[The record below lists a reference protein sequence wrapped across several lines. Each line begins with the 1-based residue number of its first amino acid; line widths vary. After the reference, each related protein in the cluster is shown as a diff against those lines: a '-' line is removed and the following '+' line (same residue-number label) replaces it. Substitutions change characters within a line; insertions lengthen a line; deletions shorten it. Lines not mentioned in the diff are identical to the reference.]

1 MRRPWFPDESTFRE
15 DALIREA
22 RAVDVVDVD
31 PWTAEF
37 AARNWAYRTGETE

>member
-1 MRRPWFPDESTFRE
+1 MTDRPWFPDESTYRE

-31 PWTAEF
+31 PWTPDF
-37 AARNWAYRTGETE
+37 AARNWAYGEDES